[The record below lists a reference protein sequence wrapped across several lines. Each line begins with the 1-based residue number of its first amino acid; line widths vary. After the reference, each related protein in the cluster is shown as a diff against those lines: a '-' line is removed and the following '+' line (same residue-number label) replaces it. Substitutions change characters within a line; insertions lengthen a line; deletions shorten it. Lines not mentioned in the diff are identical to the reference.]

1 LGEFTLKTRRLNFF
15 CQEVL
20 LYFSKL
26 LLSLSRLKKH
36 DFFDIFFIKNLS
48 FGNFAGGLFLRGVTL
63 GPQLR
68 YPVVLLAVLG
78 VLRGDA
84 AHQRIR

>member
-1 LGEFTLKTRRLNFF
+1 MGSTTFFHQKLEFR
-15 CQEVL
+15 
-20 LYFSKL
+20 
-26 LLSLSRLKKH
+26 H
-36 DFFDIFFIKNLS
+36 FFDIFFIKNLS